1 MAAEAKL
8 TSQSTVSFSGIDANI
23 LLGGAESPFTV
34 MLLHVQ
40 PGHGAP
46 NHISEFEDKLFIV
59 GSGRFKFVVGDEV
72 LDVETGDY
80 VFAHKGSVH
89 GFAAMGSASVLT
101 LISTPSGHEMFF
113 EDLSRL
119 PTPHTPEAVAAVSE
133 ANKQLI
139 VGPVVSV

>member
-1 MAAEAKL
+1 MAVKARL
-8 TSQSTVSFSGIDANI
+8 TSQTTVSFSGIDANI
-23 LLGGAESPFTV
+23 LLGGADSPFTV
-34 MLLHVQ
+34 MLLRVQ

-46 NHISEFEDKLFIV
+46 NHISEFEDKLFRV
-59 GSGRFKFVVGDEV
+59 DSGHFRFVVEDEV

-80 VFAHKGSVH
+80 VFAHKGAVH
-89 GFAAMGSASVLT
+89 GFAAIGSVSMLT
-101 LISTPSGHEMFF
+101 LVSTPSGHEKFF

-119 PTPHTPEAVAAVSE
+119 PTPHTPEAVSAVSE